1 MRDSTRT
8 AGEYTLTVRKA
19 GTNKLIRIIFSN
31 GMYGFSE
38 PTTYANVADL
48 VQFYSRN
55 PLTKYNPRLDTNLSN
70 PVSRFEK
77 VSRVSEVSEKVGCV
91 SEKVSR
97 VSEVSE
103 KVGCVSEKVSRVSEK
118 VSQRL
123 VVLVKRLDVLVRLVV
138 LARRLVVL
146 ARRLVVLALSD
157 WFTHAHIPSLTL
169 IHRLKWMM
177 MTRRLRAVQRYRR
190 RIPTLSWIT
199 SGRPQS
205 CLTTRTQSTCPW
217 RGNTRAARRL

>member
-1 MRDSTRT
+1 MPDGTFLVRDSTRT

-77 VSRVSEVSEKVGCV
+77 VSRVSEKVSHVGEKFSRVSEKIGRVSEVSCV

-97 VSEVSE
+97 VCE
-103 KVGCVSEKVSRVSEK
+103 KVSRVCEKVSRVSAE
-118 VSQRL
+118 
-123 VVLVKRLDVLVRLVV
+123 
-138 LARRLVVL
+138 
-146 ARRLVVLALSD
+146 
-157 WFTHAHIPSLTL
+157 
-169 IHRLKWMM
+169 
-177 MTRRLRAVQRYRR
+177 
-190 RIPTLSWIT
+190 
-199 SGRPQS
+199 
-205 CLTTRTQSTCPW
+205 
-217 RGNTRAARRL
+217 